1 MLNKKHFAFIICVFC
16 LLAASDA
23 WSQTKDSLPYP
34 IKDRRGDLLYSPS
47 RNPFDLRDTSLL
59 TRRVEYDS
67 LSGKYI
73 LYEKVGDLFYRMPT
87 ELSLTQLLQLQGQAQ
102 ENQYFSDKS
111 KASDLLN
118 LKQKR
123 PKPTIFDKF
132 FNRTFGVVPP
142 NFGEGIGGSVGIDST
157 KKPKLVDIRPQGNI
171 DLKLGYQGQYVNNP
185 ALSENARRTGGFDM
199 NADINFN
206 AMAAIGSKMTL
217 PISWNS
223 QANFDYENQIK
234 LRYNGYDD
242 EILKSIEA
250 GNMSFQTK
258 GTLMTSMQN
267 LMGIKAKLQ
276 FGRLFVTAAVANN
289 RSQRQSM
296 LLQSGGVSQTI
307 NKMMD
312 DYDENRN
319 FLLSQYFRS
328 KFNYNMA
335 NLPVTRSQVNITRM
349 EVWITNRTGTVSNAR
364 NVVGLMDLGEAQPYN
379 GNIHGTSLTGLPDNA
394 SNDIYNKITN
404 STMARNGALAST
416 FLQSQGLQPVQDF
429 EKVYAR
435 QLTQGVD
442 YTFNP
447 SIGFISLNSQLQSD
461 DVLGVAFQ
469 YTYNGRAYQ
478 VGEFASDVALDSSS
492 GIQKV
497 LYLKLLKAT
506 AQRIDLPI
514 WKLMMKNVYTLDV
527 AQVDSSS
534 FHLSLYYKEVAG
546 GTKRF
551 LPESSPA
558 TSGQAILSIVNADRL
573 NALHNPQPDGNFDY
587 LNGFTVLPQQGRIIF
602 PVLEPFGRDLDS
614 LAYQGVDPSIAQ
626 KYIYSALY
634 DSIKSI
640 AQTYTNLNRFAL
652 MGTVKGTSAS
662 SISLG
667 AVNIPPGSVVVTA
680 GGQPLIENSDYVI
693 DYVSGTLQI
702 TNPGIAASGQPIN
715 VQFENNTTTTMQRS
729 FFGLRL
735 DYLASKK
742 LSLGATMERLTERPY
757 TTQTFYGDDPIN
769 NTMYGVDFNYK
780 SEWPGLTRLLNK
792 LPNYSTKTMSTIN
805 AYGEAAML
813 KPGQPSQI
821 GAGTQASVYIDNF
834 ESASSGFDLRYP
846 LTAWALA
853 STPAGNGLFPE
864 ATLMDSLTY
873 NNNRAKIAWY
883 NIEAV
888 LQDKNNTNNPL
899 RRNLSA
905 LSDLRTRAIY
915 NQELF
920 PEQST
925 TTSTTQL
932 TTFDVSYFPQDRG
945 PYNYNASSTELDS
958 YGKFKMPKTKWGG
971 LMRAIPQTDF
981 ETNNIE
987 YIEFW
992 VQDPFLYKPASSGG
1006 KLIFNLGNVSED
1018 ILKDGKHFYEN
1029 GLSAPSTPSVEDSST
1044 VWGKTPLN
1052 PIQLTNA
1059 FSNTASDRAFQDVG
1073 LDGLNDDGERRRR
1086 GDYLS
1091 KIAAIFGTNS
1101 PFYLLALADPSNDNY
1116 KWYRDA
1122 SFDQSN
1128 SNILT
1133 RYKNFNNPQGNSA
1146 IADNTSPFSPAA
1158 TMYPDNEDLNGDNTL
1173 NESEDYFEYDLSLK
1187 PNMQIGDMNGYIVD
1201 KRTFSPK
1208 LANDSAA
1215 TESWYLFRVPVKN
1228 YNAKIGSIND
1238 FKSIRFIRMYMT
1250 GFEDSVTLRFARMN
1264 LVRNQWRNFTYY
1276 LDTTGGYTSLPTTS
1290 ITSLNVSSVNLEDNS
1305 GRQPIPYKMPPGV
1318 ERIQALANNGVNV
1331 LQNEQSMSLKVMNLQ
1346 KGDARAVIKG
1356 MNLDLRRYG
1365 QMNMW
1370 IHAESVTGQR
1380 AIADNELNA
1389 VIRIGQDYLNNYYEV
1404 KIPLRIT
1411 LPSATA
1417 TPQQIWPTANELNLA
1432 LQDLVQLK
1440 LRRNNSGQ
1448 SPTKIYRETSSSTG
1462 QTLSVLGNPNLAQ
1475 VAGFL
1480 IAVENPN
1487 SADALSSEMWVDE
1500 LRLSN
1505 IDNKGGWAALGR
1517 VDVQMADLGTLSV
1530 SGNTYS
1536 AGWGSIDQSTNE
1548 RAMSSMMQIDASTS
1562 INAGKLFPQKLG
1574 FSIPVYASI
1583 NRTVFT
1589 PKYDPFDQD
1598 VLYKTKMAMA
1608 GSKAAKDSIRKVALD
1623 QSTTKM
1629 FNFSNVRFGHLGSR
1643 AKLWSLS
1650 NFDFSYSYS
1659 SIVQSSP
1666 TVQGNTITRHQ
1677 GGFGYTFNGQDHFIY
1692 PFRKLLRNKS
1702 PWLGLLRD
1710 FNFNLVPS
1718 LMSFRLNIDRQ
1729 MGIYTPRSIT
1739 LVGSNY
1745 ATLPTDTTY
1754 DKYFLMD
1761 RYYNLRWQLS
1771 KNLNL
1776 DYSAINNSVVDEPY
1790 GLLDTK
1796 AKKDSVWRNF
1806 WKGGRTLTFQQKTV
1820 LSYNLPLDKLPLTDW
1835 IRAQYNFSTGYNWI
1849 TANLLA
1855 RDLGNIV
1862 ENNRQQTLQADIDFT
1877 RLYNKSKFLRKA
1889 TESMSNGMSNSMMN
1903 GMQQNGNL
1911 NNVQSNAPQGVVPKG
1926 ISDTAHMQLP
1936 LRDSV
1941 IHGLRGAEKRLAL
1954 KKWREL
1960 RRAIRRAQKAEL
1972 AILKQYDVNG
1982 FAKTGAQ
1989 ILTLI
1994 KHVNIQYNSGYN
2006 SRIPGVMVTP
2016 DNFGNNWKNNAPGL
2030 GYSLLGKQPNAAFMQ
2045 NLVNKKLLSQD
2056 SLFND
2061 VFQQSYTQ
2069 TINVTAQLQPLPNL
2083 NIDLTLQKSF
2093 SQQYSELFKD
2103 TLGNGNFAHLTP
2115 YAAGGFNISYVFLK
2129 TMFSKHSKT
2138 ESSELFKNF
2147 SEFRTVISKRMGAL
2161 NGYSQGST
2169 PDGYA
2174 NGYGRYAQDVLIP
2187 AFIAAYSGK
2196 DPNKIPLVKES
2207 YQSIKTNPL
2216 GGMFPLPNWR
2226 LTYSGLAKIPAL
2238 ASVFS
2243 NITFTHAYNANLGMN
2258 SFTSALNYYDPLH
2271 LSTPGFINPTTGNFI
2286 PFYMIPNI
2294 TITEQ
2299 FQPLIGVDMTT
2310 ITQNNLR
2317 FQYAKSRTLSLS
2329 LTDYQV
2335 SEVNST
2341 QIMIGGSWRKRNA
2354 NLSFL
2359 PGSGKARQGN
2369 DLNISLDLAFRN
2381 DLQNNSV
2388 LDQSSSYSTGGQKV
2402 ISISPSIDYI
2412 LNSRIN
2418 LKLYFDQQRVIPYIS
2433 TTAPMTTTSAG
2444 LQIRVSLAG
2453 NP

>member
-1 MLNKKHFAFIICVFC
+1 MSLKRYSFFLIIAFG
-16 LLAASDA
+16 LLAPVIAH
-23 WSQTKDSLPYP
+23 SQTKDSLPYP
-34 IKDRRGDLLYSPS
+34 IKDRRGDALLNPS
-47 RNPFDLRDTSLL
+47 YNPFDVRDTSLFNR
-59 TRRVEYDS
+59 TIVYDS
-67 LSGKYI
+67 ISGQYVF
-73 LYEKVGDLFYRMPT
+73 YEKIGDTYYRMPT
-87 ELSLTQLLQLQGQAQ
+87 ELSLSQLLQLRAHAD
-102 ENQYFSDKS
+102 ENQYFNDKS
-111 KASDLLN
+111 RALDLLN
-118 LKQKR
+118 FKQPR
-123 PKPTIFDKF
+123 PRPRVSDNF
-132 FNRTFGVVPP
+132 FNRTFGVV
-142 NFGEGIGGSVGIDST
+142 
-157 KKPKLVDIRPQGNI
+157 KPKIGQPGMSLPGDSSKRPKLIDIRPQGNI

-185 ALSENARRTGGFDM
+185 TLSENARRTGGFDM

-206 AMAAIGSKMTL
+206 AMATIGDKMTL

-258 GTLMTSMQN
+258 GTLMSSIQN

-276 FGRLFVTAAVANN
+276 FGKLFVTAAVATS
-289 RSQRQSM
+289 RSQKQS
-296 LLQSGGVSQTI
+296 LTLQSGGVSQTI

-319 FLLSQYFRS
+319 FLLGQYFRN

-349 EVWITNRTGTVSNAR
+349 EVWVTNRTGTITNAR
-364 NVVGLMDLGEAQPYN
+364 NVVGLMDLGESKPYN
-379 GNIHGTSLTGLPDNA
+379 SNIHAIGLSDLPDNGN
-394 SNDIYNKITN
+394 NDIYNKISN
-404 STMARNGALAST
+404 SSMARNGALAST
-416 FLQSQGLQPVQDF
+416 FLQSQGLATVQDF

-447 SIGFISLNSQLQSD
+447 SIGFIALNSQLQSD
-461 DVLGVAFQ
+461 DVLGVAYQ
-469 YTYNGRAYQ
+469 YTYNGRTYQ
-478 VGEFASDVALDSSS
+478 VGEFSTDVALDSTS

-534 FHLSLYYKEVAG
+534 FRLSVYYKDVSG
-546 GTKRF
+546 GTNRA
-551 LPESSPA
+551 LPQSSAA
-558 TSGQAILSIVNADRL
+558 TSGQAILSIVNGDRL
-573 NALHNPQPDGNFDY
+573 NALGNPQPDGNFDY

-602 PVLEPFGRDLDS
+602 PVLEPFGHDLDS
-614 LAYQGVDPSIAQ
+614 LAFQGVDPSISQ
-626 KYIYSALY
+626 KYVYAALY

-652 MGTVKGTSAS
+652 MGTVKGS
-662 SISLG
+662 SSSTISLG
-667 AVNIPPGSVVVTA
+667 AVNIPQGSVIVTA
-680 GGQPLIENSDYVI
+680 GGQILIENTDFTI
-693 DYVSGTLQI
+693 DYASGTLQI
-702 TNPGIAASGQPIN
+702 LNQGIASSGQPIN

-729 FFGLRL
+729 FMGLRL
-735 DYLASKK
+735 DYIANKK
-742 LSLGATMERLTERPY
+742 LSIGATMEKLTERPY
-757 TTQTFYGDDPIN
+757 TTQTFYGEDPIN

-780 SEWPGLTRLLNK
+780 SEWPAMTRWLNK
-792 LPNYSTKTMSTIN
+792 LPNYSSKTMSAIN
-805 AYGEAAML
+805 AYGEAALL

-821 GAGTQASVYIDNF
+821 GAGSQASVYIDNF
-834 ESASSGFDLRYP
+834 ESANSGFDLRYP
-846 LTAWALA
+846 LTSWALA

-864 ATLMDSLTY
+864 ATLMDTVAY

-888 LQDKNNTNNPL
+888 LQDKNNSNNPL
-899 RRNLSA
+899 RHNLSA
-905 LSDLRTRAIY
+905 LSDLRTRAVY

-925 TTSTTQL
+925 TTATTQL
-932 TTFDVSYFPQDRG
+932 TTFDISYYPQEKG
-945 PYNYNASSTELDS
+945 PYNFNASSLDLDN
-958 YGKFKMPKTKWGG
+958 YGHFKAPKSKWGG

-992 VQDPFLYKPASSGG
+992 VQDPFLYKPASTGG
-1006 KLIFNLGNVSED
+1006 KLVFNLGNVSED
-1018 ILKDGKHFYEN
+1018 ILKDGKRFYEN
-1029 GLSAPSTPSVEDSST
+1029 GLSAPSTPSVEDSAT
-1044 VWGKTPLN
+1044 TWGKVPLN

-1059 FSNTASDRAFQDVG
+1059 FSNTASDRPYQDVG
-1073 LDGLNDDGERRRR
+1073 FDGLNDAGEQKKRAN
-1086 GDYLS
+1086 YLAQ
-1091 KIAAIFGTNS
+1091 IASTFGANS
-1101 PFYLLALADPSNDNY
+1101 PFYLMALADPSNDNY
-1116 KWYRDA
+1116 IWYRDP
-1122 SFDQSN
+1122 SFDQAN

-1133 RYKNFNNPQGNSA
+1133 RYKNYNNPQGNSA
-1146 IADNTSPFSPAA
+1146 VATNTTTFSPAA

-1173 NESEDYFEYDLSLK
+1173 NESEDYFEYDLNLK
-1187 PNMQIGDMNGYIVD
+1187 PNMQIGDGYIVD
-1201 KRTFSPK
+1201 KRTITPK

-1215 TESWYLFRVPVKN
+1215 TENWYLFRVPVKN
-1228 YNAKIGSIND
+1228 FDSKIGSISD
-1238 FKSIRFIRMYMT
+1238 FKSIRFIRMYLT
-1250 GFEDSVTLRFARMN
+1250 GFEDSVTLRFARLN

-1276 LDTTGGYTSLPTTS
+1276 LDTTGNYTSLPTTS
-1290 ITSLNVSSVNLEDNS
+1290 ITNFNVSSVNLEDNS
-1305 GRQPIPYKMPPGV
+1305 GRLPIPYKMPPGV
-1318 ERIQALANNGVNV
+1318 ERIQSLANNGVNV
-1331 LQNEQSMSLKVMNLQ
+1331 LQNEQSMALQVTNLQ

-1356 MNLDLRRYG
+1356 MNMDLRRYG
-1365 QMNMW
+1365 QLNMW
-1370 IHAESVTGQR
+1370 IHAEAVNGQR
-1380 AIADNELNA
+1380 AVADNELNA
-1389 VIRIGQDYLNNYYEV
+1389 VIRIGQDYLNNYYEI
-1404 KIPLRIT
+1404 KIPLKIT
-1411 LPSATA
+1411 APSAAA
-1417 TPQQIWPTANELNLA
+1417 TPEQIWPTSNELNLA

-1448 SPTKIYRETSSSTG
+1448 SPTKIYRETASSG
-1462 QTLSVLGNPNLAQ
+1462 QVMSVMGNPNLAA
-1475 VAGFL
+1475 VSGFL
-1480 IAVENPN
+1480 IGIENPN
-1487 SADALSSEMWVDE
+1487 TPDALSAEMWVDE

-1505 IDNKGGWAALGR
+1505 IDNQGGWAALGR
-1517 VDVQMADLGTLSV
+1517 VDMQLADLGTLSV

-1548 RAMSSMMQIDASTS
+1548 RAMSSMLQMDASTS
-1562 INAGKLFPQKLG
+1562 LNVGKLFPQRMG

-1589 PKYDPFDQD
+1589 PKYDPYDQD

-1629 FNFSNVRFGHLGSR
+1629 FNFSNVRFGRMSAHP
-1643 AKLWSLS
+1643 KLWSLS

-1666 TVQGNTITRHQ
+1666 TVEGNNITRHQ
-1677 GGFGYTFNGQDHFIY
+1677 GGFGYTFNGQDHFYY
-1692 PFRKLLRNKS
+1692 PFRKLFKNKS

-1710 FNFNLVPS
+1710 FNFNPVPS
-1718 LMSFRLNIDRQ
+1718 LMSFRVNIDRQ
-1729 MGIYTPRSIT
+1729 MGIYMPRSIA

-1745 ATLPTDTTY
+1745 VQLPMDTTY

-1761 RYYNLRWQLS
+1761 RYYNLRWQLT

-1790 GLLDTK
+1790 GALDTK

-1806 WKGGRTLTFQQKTV
+1806 WKGGRTITFQQKSV

-1835 IRAQYNFSTGYNWI
+1835 IRAQYNYSTGYNWI
-1849 TANLLA
+1849 AANLLA

-1862 ENNRQQTLQADIDFT
+1862 ENSRQGTLQADLDFT
-1877 RLYNKSKFLRKA
+1877 RLYNKSAFLRKA
-1889 TESMSNGMSNSMMN
+1889 NEPSIPN
-1903 GMQQNGNL
+1903 QPPGN
-1911 NNVQSNAPQGVVPKG
+1911 VPPGVVPKG

-1941 IHGLRGAEKRLAL
+1941 VYGLHGAEKRAAL
-1954 KKWREL
+1954 KKWRAL
-1960 RRAIRRAQKAEL
+1960 RRAIRRAKKAEN
-1972 AILKQYDVNG
+1972 AILKQFTVNG
-1982 FAKTGAQ
+1982 IAKTGAQ
-1989 ILTLI
+1989 ILTLV

-2006 SRIPGVMVTP
+2006 SRVPGLMTTP
-2016 DNFGNNWKNNAPGL
+2016 NNFGNNWKTNSPGL
-2030 GYSLLGKQPNAAFMQ
+2030 AYSLLGKQPDAAWMD
-2045 NLVNKKLLSQD
+2045 NLASKGLLSRD

-2061 VFQQSYTQ
+2061 VFTSSYTQ
-2069 TINVTAQLQPLPNL
+2069 TLNVTAQLQPLPNL
-2083 NIDLTLQKSF
+2083 NIDVTLQKSF
-2093 SQQYSELFKD
+2093 SQQYNELFKD
-2103 TLGNGNFAHLTP
+2103 TLGNGTFEHLSP
-2115 YAAGGFNISYVFLK
+2115 YAAGGFNMSYISLK
-2129 TMFSKHSKT
+2129 TMFTKHNKNEASQ
-2138 ESSELFKNF
+2138 LFQNF
-2147 SEFRTVISKRMGAL
+2147 SNFRTIISKRMGAR
-2161 NGYSQGST
+2161 NPYSQGST
-2169 PDGYA
+2169 GNYA
-2174 NGYGRYAQDVLIP
+2174 NGYGQYAQDVLIP

-2196 DPNKIPLVKES
+2196 DPNTIPLVEES
-2207 YQSIKTNPL
+2207 FKSVKTNPL
-2216 GGMFPLPNWR
+2216 GKMFPLPNWR
-2226 LTYSGLAKIPAL
+2226 ITYSGLTNIPAL
-2238 ASVFS
+2238 ASIFS
-2243 NITFTHAYNANLGMN
+2243 NITFSHAYNANLGMN

-2299 FQPLIGVDMTT
+2299 FQPLIGLDMTT
-2310 ITQNNLR
+2310 TTQNNIR

-2341 QIMIGGSWRKRNA
+2341 QFTIGGSWRKRNA

-2369 DLNISLDLAFRN
+2369 DLNVSLDLAFRN
-2381 DLQNNSV
+2381 DLQYNSV

-2412 LNSRIN
+2412 LNNRIN

-2433 TTAPMTTTSAG
+2433 TTSPMTTTSAG

-2453 NP
+2453 Q